1 MRLLGWVRMGLT
13 SFFRPPSN
21 QVAEQEAGHELNE
34 KRRDAVA
41 QVVEL
46 HKVLHKIALGQG
58 SDTMADVNFC
68 LLARHFANAN
78 HCLVTTIVNNNQV
91 PRAVLD
97 IISLALYGRASCY
110 GSSL

>member
-1 MRLLGWVRMGLT
+1 MHKLLSSTKSCTKLHLAKELT
-13 SFFRPPSN
+13 R
-21 QVAEQEAGHELNE
+21 
-34 KRRDAVA
+34 
-41 QVVEL
+41 
-46 HKVLHKIALGQG
+46 
-58 SDTMADVNFC
+58 VNFC